1 MWYLCIVGIFSSG
14 CMILSCCCPCFM
26 HIANILNIVTG
37 IAQFAVLIGGSIW
50 RFSRKGMA
58 CAVNGTSMKTAKAEL
73 KRNVGKS
80 IKSGI
85 SMATKKGAEM
95 AKKAFKKGMAQFTK

>member
-1 MWYLCIVGIFSSG
+1 
-14 CMILSCCCPCFM
+14 M